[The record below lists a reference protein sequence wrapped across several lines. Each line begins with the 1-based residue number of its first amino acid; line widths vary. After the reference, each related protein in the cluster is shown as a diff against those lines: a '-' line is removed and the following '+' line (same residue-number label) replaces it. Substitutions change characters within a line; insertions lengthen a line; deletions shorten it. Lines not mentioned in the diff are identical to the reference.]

1 MIDSIILLIGNLV
14 LPYLIMSLF
23 AMLLVEFLA
32 QVFSL
37 RAKTLYQSIR
47 DMLGVQLA
55 NELYEHPLIRSLSPR
70 GRKPAY
76 IPGQVFALAL
86 VDEVREKTSTDN
98 FAEAIHK
105 LGDSGVAAAL
115 QALNDRQVSE
125 VRTVREWFWD
135 VMDQASGLYRWR
147 TLVILAA
154 VAFTLVVAL
163 NFDAIQIS
171 NYVAEREL
179 NSKILEALISDSAKD
194 DSKAGTPT
202 TKEQNDGTSAGQKI
216 RSYTQEFQSPK
227 LPIGWTSVSRDPN
240 WIFAKIV
247 GLLTSVLAI
256 MLCAPLLFDVLNKFS
271 IVRFTV
277 KPYERLSYD
286 EPIEKQ

>member
-23 AMLLVEFLA
+23 AMLLVEFFA

-47 DMLGVQLA
+47 DMLGAHLA

-86 VDEVREKTSTDN
+86 VDEVREKTGTDN

-115 QALNDRQVSE
+115 QALNDPQVSE

-179 NSKILEALISDSAKD
+179 NSKILEALISDAAKN
-194 DSKAGTPT
+194 DSKAGTPS
-202 TKEQNDGTSAGQKI
+202 TKEQSDGTSADQKI
-216 RSYTQEFQSPK
+216 RLYTQEFQSPK
-227 LPIGWTSVSRDPN
+227 LPIGWTSVSRDAN

-256 MLCAPLLFDVLNKFS
+256 MLCAPVLFDVLNKFS